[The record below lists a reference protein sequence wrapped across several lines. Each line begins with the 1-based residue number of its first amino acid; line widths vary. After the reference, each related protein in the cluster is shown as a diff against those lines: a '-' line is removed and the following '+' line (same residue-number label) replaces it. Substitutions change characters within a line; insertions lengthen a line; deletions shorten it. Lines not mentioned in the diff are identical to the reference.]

1 MFVDLARKIQD
12 TYGKLNFYQMLVNHN
27 GAIF

>member
-12 TYGKLNFYQMLVNHN
+12 TYGKPKFYQMLVNHN